1 MFNII
6 RNIFFVFVVV
16 FGFAGLA
23 TASSD
28 NFLERNDASVLT
40 QQLDLQQQDGLQ
52 SVQPSCSDEQ
62 SSEAGIASMSTMQEI
77 SPAACDGWCCS
88 GSDTSCCSACKAQ
101 MLDTDAS

>member
-6 RNIFFVFVVV
+6 RNTFFIFVVI

-52 SVQPSCSDEQ
+52 SVQSSCSDEQ

-77 SPAACDGWCCS
+77 SPAGCG
-88 GSDTSCCSACKAQ
+88 SCCADGDSCCLICKEQ